1 MILAMPIEALSEAD
15 LDRLEQSTIP
25 EETQEAQ
32 LPSSLESGR
41 RRSVPRSRRPQMFE
55 EIHLCAGP
63 FVGPSYCARKYLPRI
78 NKRLEW
84 ECGGQPS
91 QLHRLPLTSSDVS
104 KSEKSREKP
113 LKLAVLSSSDVRGD
127 SRAAT
132 WQRGHSRGIPR
143 KSNRDAPKVLKIE
156 GK

>member
-63 FVGPSYCARKYLPRI
+63 FFGPSYCARKYLPRI

-104 KSEKSREKP
+104 KSRKIPGKAIETRGFVVQRRPGRFSGSHVTEGAFPGASRENRTVMP
-113 LKLAVLSSSDVRGD
+113 LKC
-127 SRAAT
+127 
-132 WQRGHSRGIPR
+132 
-143 KSNRDAPKVLKIE
+143 
-156 GK
+156 